1 MIFNRRVTR
10 FFVLAW
16 LVFLSGCAGKL
27 PQSIAVNDSEKQQI
41 LSRFKDFQSR
51 VCDET
56 IDADVSLVLTT
67 LGKSE
72 KASGI
77 LQVQAPSFIRYTA
90 TDPLGRSLLLLVTDG
105 DTFTLANNRKGEGYK
120 GFTDSPY
127 FNKYIPTS
135 ILPEDIFSWLSGSL
149 GQNRLLF
156 EDMGRDKANLQ
167 QVWLKAEGDGNNS
180 HHVLFDVEAGHIVRH
195 LVANDRNTILIDFR
209 YENYSQDTSRCP
221 WPMKLTIESEKLTG
235 TVTLYY
241 GQIFFNAPLKPELF
255 YLQLPP
261 HFKINSVD

>member
-1 MIFNRRVTR
+1 MIFNRRFTWVL
-10 FFVLAW
+10 VLAW

-27 PQSIAVNDSEKQQI
+27 PQTIAVNDSEKQQI
-41 LSRFKDFQSR
+41 FSRFNDFQSR

-77 LQVQAPSFIRYTA
+77 LQVQTPSFIRYTA
-90 TDPLGRSLLLLVTDG
+90 TDPLGRSLFLLVTDG
-105 DTFTLANNRKGEGYK
+105 DTFTLANNRKGEGYT
-120 GFTDSPY
+120 GFTNSSY
-127 FNKYIPTS
+127 FNKYVPTS

-156 EDMGRDKANLQ
+156 EDMGRDKDNLQ
-167 QVWLKAEGDGNNS
+167 QIWLQAEGDDKNI
-180 HHVLFDVEAGHIVRH
+180 HHVLFDLETEQILRR
-195 LVANDRNTILIDFR
+195 LVADNNRTILVDVR
-209 YENYSQDTSRCP
+209 YENYVQDKSRCP
-221 WPMKLTIESEKLTG
+221 WPMKVTVESKELTG